1 MERRAVCEDN
11 SKLEKKANEMAGK
24 VFILSSPKQA
34 RTAALY
40 TELKLDLKAGTMV
53 VKYTVQEVLSPLVR
67 L

>member
-34 RTAALY
+34 RTAFLY
-40 TELKLDLKAGTMV
+40 TET
-53 VKYTVQEVLSPLVR
+53 LSSILHKFFSILTR
-67 L
+67 LEI